1 MSKRLPQ
8 AIALALVSSFVLC
21 QPALVAASTQ
31 SPTTLKSQ
39 PRASTAKLTDSNE
52 QNLKAVSPGTTP
64 RKNISYSK
72 TRKASY
78 LAHHKST
85 SKVRKLA
92 RHHVRLGNQED
103 CDACHNQCLIASLA
117 CIAISIASACPECG
131 AICLAYQ
138 AGCQAIC
145 NTTTAC
151 KNLPLP
157 VVNDN

>member
-1 MSKRLPQ
+1 MSKRFPQ
-8 AIALALVSSFVLC
+8 AIALALVSTFVLC
-21 QPALVAASTQ
+21 QPAFVAASTLT
-31 SPTTLKSQ
+31 PKSQ
-39 PRASTAKLTDSNE
+39 AQASIARLTDSKD
-52 QNLKAVSPGTTP
+52 QIHQAVSPGTTL

-72 TRKASY
+72 TRKPSY

-85 SKVRKLA
+85 PKVRKLA

-103 CDACHNQCLIASLA
+103 CDACHNQCLVASLA

-131 AICLAYQ
+131 VICLAYQ